1 MGSNMGSKSGKK
13 CGLKVNYGWVK
24 PFTITFMLSYFL
36 LPFWR
41 FIGSIL
47 GSERVSKVIQDLLF
61 LGANFGSLFWV
72 FGGLGVSRTSFLWLS
87 VVFFRRPSGSKNHQM
102 LWVF

>member
-13 CGLKVNYGWVK
+13 CGLKVNYGLVK
-24 PFTITFMLSYFL
+24 SFTITFMLSYFL

-41 FIGSIL
+41 FFGSIL
-47 GSERVSKVIQDLLF
+47 GSERFSKVIQDLLF
-61 LGANFGSLFWV
+61 LGAKFGSLFLG

-102 LWVF
+102 LLVF